1 MIKNILGIFLI
12 SLLLISCRSKN
23 DKPTTALDTG
33 RLFIRTTLD
42 GDFTDAE
49 DLLYKDTV
57 NVETYDS
64 YKAFFKRLPNDTK
77 DSYKASDYTI
87 NKYTDL
93 NDSTAIINYSNS
105 YMNKPMEIKVV
116 RINGQWKIDFKY
128 TTTPGNISN

>member
-1 MIKNILGIFLI
+1 MVKNIFLAF
-12 SLLLISCRSKN
+12 LLSIILISCHSKN
-23 DKPTTALDTG
+23 DNPTTALDIG

-42 GDFTDAE
+42 GNFNDAE

-57 NVETYDS
+57 NTEMYDS
-64 YKAFFKRLPNDTK
+64 YKEFFKRLPDETK
-77 DSYKASDYTI
+77 DNYKQSDYTI

-105 YMNKPMEIKVV
+105 YMNKPMEIKVI

-128 TTTPGNISN
+128 TTSSN

>member
-1 MIKNILGIFLI
+1 MVKNIFSAFLLSI
-12 SLLLISCRSKN
+12 ILISCHSKN
-23 DKPTTALDTG
+23 DNPTTALDTG

-42 GDFTDAE
+42 GNFNDAE

-57 NVETYDS
+57 NTEMYDS
-64 YKAFFKRLPNDTK
+64 YKEFFKRLPDETK
-77 DSYKASDYTI
+77 DNYKQSDYTI

-105 YMNKPMEIKVV
+105 YMNKPMEIKVI

-128 TTTPGNISN
+128 TTSSN